1 MSVDGYEEMLE
12 QVWEEANE
20 QLPNGTEKEV
30 LELVAKLIDQ
40 RGEYGDYLYSIYG
53 KDKGGE

>member
-1 MSVDGYEEMLE
+1 MSVDGHEEMLE

-20 QLPNGTEKEV
+20 QLPNGTEKEI

-40 RGEYGDYLYSIYG
+40 RGEYGDYLYSLQ
-53 KDKGGE
+53 KGGD